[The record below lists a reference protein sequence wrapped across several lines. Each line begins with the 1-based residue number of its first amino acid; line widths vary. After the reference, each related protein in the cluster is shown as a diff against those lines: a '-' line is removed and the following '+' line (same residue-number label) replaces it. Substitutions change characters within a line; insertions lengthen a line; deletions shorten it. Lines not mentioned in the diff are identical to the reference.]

1 MKSNRGFTLIEI
13 LVVIVVIAML
23 VSITALNTD
32 SDPRADTLKLNSQAF
47 LYYLEEATDE
57 AILNN
62 KGIAIYFTKYSATP
76 YSWQQLKSDN
86 TNSNPGIQQQNEQE
100 ETWGWAAYQSRV
112 LMPVEFDPESEIRIF
127 INGAETPLDFQK
139 SDDQTVL
146 PQLIIQASGI
156 QSIIE
161 FEIGLADYE
170 KTISITGNGAGR
182 FKVSP
187 IITPG
192 EA

>member
-1 MKSNRGFTLIEI
+1 MKPNRGFTLIEI

-32 SDPRADTLKLNSQAF
+32 SDPRADALKLNSQAF

-62 KGIAIYFTKYSATP
+62 KSIAIYFTKYSATP
-76 YSWQQLKSDN
+76 YSWQQVKQDP
-86 TNSNPGIQQQNEQE
+86 TDSNADIQQQNEQK
-100 ETWGWAAYQSRV
+100 ETWDWAAYESRV
-112 LMPVEFDPESEIRIF
+112 LMPVEFDPESEIRMF
-127 INGAETPLDFQK
+127 INGSEVPLNFQK
-139 SDDQTVL
+139 NDDQTVT

-187 IITPG
+187 IMTPG